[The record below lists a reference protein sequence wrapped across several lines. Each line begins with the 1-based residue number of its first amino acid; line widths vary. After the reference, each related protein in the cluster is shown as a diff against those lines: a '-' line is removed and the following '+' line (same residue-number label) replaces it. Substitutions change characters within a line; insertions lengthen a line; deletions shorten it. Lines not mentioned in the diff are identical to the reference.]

1 MKRAIVAASR
11 EIMKTAILAFIALTF
26 SASAAAEWVKVGLTD
41 DYDVFIDPDT
51 ISAEGQFRKSW
62 EIRNLKTQD
71 RFGES
76 DQYRMEYD
84 CKDKRTRILYW
95 SVHTGHFALGELT
108 KLALEASHWHPIRPN
123 TTDWIVLRI
132 VCLKQPK

>member
-1 MKRAIVAASR
+1 
-11 EIMKTAILAFIALTF
+11 MKTAILAFIALTF

-62 EIRNLKTQD
+62 EIRNLKRQD

-84 CKDKRTRILYW
+84 CKERRNRTLYW
-95 SVHTGHFALGELT
+95 SVHTGYFALGELT
-108 KLALEASHWHPIRPN
+108 KLALETSYWHPIRPY

>member
-1 MKRAIVAASR
+1 
-11 EIMKTAILAFIALTF
+11 MKTAILAFIALTF
-26 SASAAAEWVKVGLTD
+26 SALAAAEWVKVGLTD
-41 DYDVFIDPDT
+41 DYDIFIDPDT

-62 EIRNLKTQD
+62 EIRNLKMQE

-84 CKDKRTRILYW
+84 CKERRGRTLYW

-108 KLALEASHWHPIRPN
+108 KLALETSYWHPIRPY
-123 TTDWIVLRI
+123 TVDWIVLRI
-132 VCLKQPK
+132 VCLKQPR